1 MKLKQLALRSGRWEA
16 AVAPD
21 FGANLTK
28 LAYDG
33 FPILRSPER
42 EEELL
47 SKSRYVYG
55 NPLLLPPNRTKDGSF
70 CFEGRSYSLPVN
82 EPERSNHL
90 HGLFTD
96 APFHV
101 VKHTAS
107 ELICSYRNRG
117 ERFPFCFT
125 IAFYYT
131 ISESGL
137 LVKIDIRNDG
147 AEPMPLAMGFHTTF
161 TEPDRFSVP
170 LGKRWERDKRYLPSG
185 RLLEL
190 NGKEKQI
197 TQGCRP
203 DGAPLTGYF
212 TAAGHRVV
220 IGDYQM
226 ETSGQF
232 DQWVLFNGGGGQ
244 GYLCVEPQIGAV
256 NGLNLPDGCR
266 RLESGRIEQ
275 CWLRFSKNL

>member
-1 MKLKQLALRSGRWEA
+1 MCIRDS
-16 AVAPD
+16 
-21 FGANLTK
+21 
-28 LAYDG
+28 
-33 FPILRSPER
+33 
-42 EEELL
+42 
-47 SKSRYVYG
+47 
-55 NPLLLPPNRTKDGSF
+55 
-70 CFEGRSYSLPVN
+70 
-82 EPERSNHL
+82 
-90 HGLFTD
+90 
-96 APFHV
+96 
-101 VKHTAS
+101 
-107 ELICSYRNRG
+107 
-117 ERFPFCFT
+117 
-125 IAFYYT
+125 YYT

-170 LGKRWERDKRYLPSG
+170 LGKRWERDKRYLPTG
-185 RLLEL
+185 RLMEL